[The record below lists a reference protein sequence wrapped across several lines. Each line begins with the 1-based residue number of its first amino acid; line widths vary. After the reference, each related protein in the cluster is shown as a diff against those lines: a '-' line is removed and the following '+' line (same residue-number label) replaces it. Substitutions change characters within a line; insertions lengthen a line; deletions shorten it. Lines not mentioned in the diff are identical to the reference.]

1 MARKTSLLLILIV
14 AAAAPAL
21 AATRLTYTMSTGAT
35 SVYWPQSAFPV
46 PYSVDR
52 RVADAFPGAQQM
64 VDRAFAAWTSVAG
77 ASVTFRPAGVADGLQ
92 PGANG
97 QNSVSLMDDLYKG
110 QGFIAA
116 TTNWYDGSGKLREA
130 DIQLDTG
137 LMKSDYNIQLA
148 IEHEVGHL
156 LGLDHS
162 GVLSSVMYPYVSK
175 GGTTALDSDDKVAIS
190 ALYPGADAHNGATLQ
205 GRVIG
210 DRGGI
215 FAAQVVAVN
224 DAGEP
229 VATSLTDA
237 NGDFTLRP
245 VPAGNYRIY
254 AEPLDGPVD
263 PRNLDGVWR
272 EAKVVSFPTE
282 FLSTTP
288 MRVESG
294 KIYGNL
300 VLNIV
305 GSVRLNPMWVGSAPA
320 GRSDFSLSATTVV
333 LKPGDTVSLAV
344 AGDGF
349 TGGMTKFEVMS
360 PGFRRISDF
369 RYAGNYAFAT
379 FTVAADTPSG
389 SVVIL
394 VTSGNETATLTGALR
409 VEGGSGGVPRARA
422 IRKT

>member
-1 MARKTSLLLILIV
+1 MTRKTPLLLL
-14 AAAAPAL
+14 AL
-21 AATRLTYTMSTGAT
+21 AVAVPTAGATRLTYPMSAGAT
-35 SVYWPQSAFPV
+35 PVYWTQSAFPI
-46 PYSVDR
+46 PYTIDR
-52 RVADAFPGAQQM
+52 RVADAFPGAQGV
-64 VDRAFAAWTSVAG
+64 VDRAFAAWTKVQT
-77 ASVTFRPAGVADGLQ
+77 ASVTFRAAGVGDGLQ
-92 PGANG
+92 AGSNG
-97 QNSVSLMDDLYKG
+97 VNSVSLMDDLYKG

-116 TTNWYDGSGKLREA
+116 TTNWYDGNGKLREA
-130 DIQLDTG
+130 DIQLDTS

-175 GGTTALDSDDKVAIS
+175 GGSTVLDSDDKVAIA
-190 ALYPGADAHNGATLQ
+190 ALYPSADPSMAGATLQ
-205 GRVIG
+205 GRVVG
-210 DRGGI
+210 DSGGI
-215 FAAQVVAVN
+215 FAAQVVAIS

-237 NGDFTLRP
+237 NGDFELRP
-245 VPAGNYRIY
+245 VPAGSYRLY

-272 EAKVVSFPTE
+272 GAKVVSFPTE
-282 FLSTTP
+282 FMSQTP

-300 VLNIV
+300 VLNTT
-305 GSVRLNPMWVGSAPA
+305 GTVRLNPMWVGSAPA

-349 TGGMTKFEVMS
+349 TGGMTKFEVLN
-360 PGFRRISDF
+360 PGVRRISDF
-369 RYAGNYAFAT
+369 RYAGNYVFAT
-379 FTVAADTPSG
+379 YSVNMDVVGG
-389 SVVIL
+389 SAVIL
-394 VTSGNETATLTGALR
+394 VTSGNESATLTGALR
-409 VEGGSGGVPRARA
+409 IDAPTGGRVRA
-422 IRKT
+422 IRRT